1 MELAFFSLCNVFFY
15 TFLYFILYHFDFFAQ
30 LNSSIILFV
39 ISFIISIP
47 SVILL
52 YMQKDRKKYFI
63 FSSIWTILC
72 SLAFFAFGT
81 QILSFLR
88 ISSGISNYIIYLYKY
103 LFMFSPLLSLFFV
116 SLHKCFAQKKQ
127 LIFLIALK
135 YIFPIILTFTFMR
148 IVDFSKLLWLI
159 SITDFCTTIFSIYF
173 SYYKN

>member
-39 ISFIISIP
+39 ISFII
-47 SVILL
+47 
-52 YMQKDRKKYFI
+52 
-63 FSSIWTILC
+63 C